1 MSKGLTGFALA
12 NVGGI
17 ALYVFLFLQILQ
29 TIRHEQRAEAD
40 FGDGLAFLTTAF
52 PVLVFFVMVD
62 LIWVAVMTNQQRKHK
77 DSKVALS
84 CGIVALAAW
93 AVTFLGLR
101 QVS

>member
-1 MSKGLTGFALA
+1 MGKASTGFAIA

-17 ALYVFLFLQILQ
+17 ALYVLLFLQIIQ
-29 TIRHEQRAEAD
+29 AIRHEQRAEAD

-52 PVLVFFVMVD
+52 PVLVFFVVVD
-62 LIWVAVMTNQQRKHK
+62 LIWVAVMANQQRKHK
-77 DSKVALS
+77 DSRVALT

-93 AVTFLGLR
+93 AVTFFGLR